1 MSEGN
6 ANKGSG
12 RVQLILF
19 SALSLS
25 DTLPNE
31 SNKRLYKLSD
41 LNPDE

>member
-12 RVQLILF
+12 RVQLMF

-25 DTLPNE
+25 DILPNE